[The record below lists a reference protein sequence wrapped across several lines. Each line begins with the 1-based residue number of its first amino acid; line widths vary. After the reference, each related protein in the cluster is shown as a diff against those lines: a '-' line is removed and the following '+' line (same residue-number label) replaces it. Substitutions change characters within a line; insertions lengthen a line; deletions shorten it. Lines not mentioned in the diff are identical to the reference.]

1 MLYLLAA
8 VIALAGLWC
17 LLAPPRAML
26 FGSRWQLADGD
37 KAMPSAAWIAYT
49 RGSGVVL
56 LIVAV
61 VLVILTLFTQG
72 QNRDRAS
79 LKEAWEIGRY
89 LSSDEL
95 QIDLDPEVR
104 EVSSVQSTIG
114 GYSGETQGLRVYRSA
129 VVGVDPVG
137 DIGDVDDGDLLV
149 AVLAGA
155 CRPGPVLV
163 TETETTVTAAV
174 TGIGFEVLDEPI
186 TCGADS
192 LRLGDP
198 DAEDLLIVR
207 IPLAS
212 PLGDRTL
219 VLPDPPQRER
229 TPRPIPGLPA
239 LPTPTSTAPAT
250 TPAPAALAM
259 PTATPA
265 PAALATPTTAPTS

>member
-26 FGSRWQLADGD
+26 FGTRWQLADGEN
-37 KAMPSAAWIAYT
+37 AMPSRAWIAYT

-56 LIVAV
+56 LVVAV
-61 VLVILTLFTQG
+61 VLVIVTLVTQG

-114 GYSGETQGLRVYRSA
+114 GYSGETQGLRVHRSA
-129 VVGVDPVG
+129 VVGVDAVG
-137 DIGDVDDGDLLV
+137 DVGDVKDGDLLV
-149 AVLAGA
+149 AVIAGG

-163 TETETTVTAAV
+163 SETDSTVTVAV

-186 TCGADS
+186 VCGGERP
-192 LRLGDP
+192 RLTDP
-198 DAEDLLIVR
+198 DAEELLIVR
-207 IPLAS
+207 VPLTA
-212 PLGDRTL
+212 PLGDRDL
-219 VLPDPPQRER
+219 VLPDPPKRDR
-229 TPRPIPGLPA
+229 PARPIPGLPS
-239 LPTPTSTAPAT
+239 L
-250 TPAPAALAM
+250 
-259 PTATPA
+259 
-265 PAALATPTTAPTS
+265 PTTAPTASAAPAQAS

>member
-61 VLVILTLFTQG
+61 VLVIVTLVTQG

-155 CRPGPVLV
+155 CRQGPVLV
-163 TETETTVTAAV
+163 TETDTTVTAAV

-198 DAEDLLIVR
+198 DAEDLLVVR
-207 IPLAS
+207 IPLPS

-219 VLPDPPQRER
+219 VLPDPPVRER

-239 LPTPTSTAPAT
+239 LPPSAPTG
-250 TPAPAALAM
+250 TPAS
-259 PTATPA
+259 TATPA
-265 PAALATPTTAPTS
+265 PAATPAS